1 MQRLMNYK
9 YGKIINSYIT
19 ALTFQET
26 INELEKWAAN
36 KENHYV
42 CVCNTHSIV
51 TASNDAFFE
60 TVLNHAGI
68 CTPDGTPVVWALR
81 SYGFTEQDRVDG
93 PNMMLKL
100 CELSAQKK
108 YKLFFYGGTAETLD
122 QLNRKVAQMFEG
134 IEVVGS
140 YSPPFRELT
149 PLEETEIAEM
159 INSSHADFIFV
170 SLGCPKQEIWMYNNR
185 EKINGIM
192 IGVGAAFEYITG
204 NIKRPPLFFQ
214 KAGLEWVFR
223 LIYDPKRLWKRYA
236 YNNPVYVYR
245 FFKTYRKNKRL
256 NC

>member
-1 MQRLMNYK
+1 MQRQMKYK
-9 YGKIINSYIT
+9 YGKIINSNIT

-26 INELEKWAAN
+26 IIELEKWVAN

-51 TASNDAFFE
+51 TASNDKLFA
-60 TVLNHAGI
+60 TVLNNAGI

-108 YKLFFYGGTAETLD
+108 YKIFFYGGTAETLE
-122 QLNRKVAQMFEG
+122 QLNRKVTQMFEG
-134 IEVVGS
+134 IEIAGS
-140 YSPPFRELT
+140 YSPPFRNLT
-149 PLEETEIAEM
+149 AYEETEIADM
-159 INSSHADFIFV
+159 INTSNADFIFV

-185 EKINGIM
+185 EKIRGIM

-223 LIYDPKRLWKRYA
+223 LISEPKRLWKRYA

-245 FFKTYRKNKRL
+245 FFKTYRKNKKIS
-256 NC
+256 C